1 LKKSKRFPISARLR
15 CGLLSVSAL
24 LLLVSF
30 LGSTTAAAQTS
41 NPSSNSG
48 SATPSAESPWKYNAA
63 LNAFYQVTTSE
74 NGNFLRVDTTES
86 LGGSASFRRPYR
98 TWFGY
103 EANYSFTRYSESYNK
118 GTVARVQHGTNV
130 VTIAY
135 LLHTNYIYGT
145 QFFAT
150 IGTGLTVISPT
161 TNGGDGQSTQTLPVF
176 VYSLGLDHPL
186 LSDRLGIRVQYRALK
201 YKTPS
206 FGNVLL
212 DSHTLRTT
220 MEPSVG
226 VYYRF

>member
-1 LKKSKRFPISARLR
+1 MR
-15 CGLLSVSAL
+15 CSLLCVSTL
-24 LLLVSF
+24 LLLPPF
-30 LGSTTAAAQTS
+30 LGPTIAAAQTS
-41 NPSSNSG
+41 GSSSSPSTSG
-48 SATPSAESPWKYNAA
+48 NAAPSAEGPWKYDGA
-63 LNAFYQVTTSE
+63 LSAFYQVTTSE

-86 LGGSASFRRPYR
+86 LGGLGSFRRPYR

-103 EANYSFTRYSESYNK
+103 ELNYGFTRYSESYNK
-118 GTVARVQHGTNV
+118 ATVGRVQHNTSEL
-130 VTIAY
+130 TAAY
-135 LLHTNYIYGT
+135 LLHSHPIYGT

-150 IGTGLTVISPT
+150 IGTGLIVFSPISGAGTIGP
-161 TNGGDGQSTQTLPVF
+161 QASTQTLPVF

-206 FGNVLL
+206 FNNVLL

-226 VYYRF
+226 FYYRF